1 MRINIGDFLARRAML
16 SPRREAL
23 VCEGQRYT
31 FDDLNQRANRAA
43 HAMKK
48 IGVRPGDR
56 VGVLSLNSVEYFDL
70 FFGLAKTGSIMVPL
84 NYRLAPPELESIFN
98 DSGIDVLVCAPEFQQ
113 VVEDTGAS
121 SFKMVST
128 GDPPAGGLSY
138 NELLEEAD
146 DSEPAQ
152 QAGDDDEL
160 VILYTIWS
168 ITGPRGV
175 VLSHK
180 NFFWAAVSAIATL
193 HQMGHTFLLTLP
205 LFHIGAL
212 GWLPFFM
219 HRGTRCVLMPR
230 FEPDR
235 LLEHIQTEDVTSFGA
250 VPTMLDLI
258 KSSSRF
264 QSCDFSG
271 VRSILAYGSAVPPE
285 LIREYADSQI
295 RVRQL
300 YGLTESA
307 GPALVI
313 DFEHALTKAGSC
325 GLPFFHTRIK
335 LVDHSGAEVAPGEV
349 GEVVIQANHVMKY
362 YWNNVEA
369 TSDVLQ
375 GDWLYTGDMGRQ
387 DEDGYF
393 YIVDRKKDLVISG
406 GENIFPAEVEQVL
419 SEHPDVSDVAVIGE
433 PDPLWGESVKA
444 VVVKRADSGLTQE
457 DVISWCNGRIAG
469 YKTPRRVEFVKE
481 LPRTHLGKMEKT
493 KLRKEQRTESGRQDN
508 G

>member
-1 MRINIGDFLARRAML
+1 MRINIGDFLSRRAML

-23 VCEGQRYT
+23 VCDGQRWTYR
-31 FDDLNQRANRAA
+31 DLNLRANRAA

-56 VGVLSLNSVEYFDL
+56 VGILSLNSIEYFDL
-70 FFGLAKTGSIMVPL
+70 FFGLAKIGSIMVPL
-84 NYRLAPPELESIFN
+84 NYRLAPPELRSIFN
-98 DSGIDVLVCAPEFQQ
+98 DSGIDVLVFSPEFR
-113 VVEDTGAS
+113 EDVYKAGEPF
-121 SFKMVST
+121 FKMVCT
-128 GDPPAGGLSY
+128 GDTDASGLFSY
-138 NELLEEAD
+138 NELLREASED
-146 DSEPAQ
+146 EPAQ
-152 QAGDDDEL
+152 LAGDDDEL
-160 VILYTIWS
+160 AILYTIWS
-168 ITGPRGV
+168 TTGPRGV

-180 NFFWAAVSAIATL
+180 NLFWAAVSAIATL

-230 FEPDR
+230 FEPDL
-235 LLEHIQTEDVTSFGA
+235 LLEHIQTENVTSFGA
-250 VPTMLDLI
+250 VPTMLRLI
-258 KSSSRF
+258 KDSCNF
-264 QSCDFSG
+264 KSCDFSG
-271 VRSILAYGSAVPPE
+271 VRSILAYGSAVSPD

-335 LVDHSGAEVAPGEV
+335 LVDHAGDSVRPGEV

-369 TSDVLQ
+369 TSDVLR
-375 GDWLYTGDMGRQ
+375 GDWLYTGDMARR

-393 YIVDRKKDLVISG
+393 YIVDRKKDLIISG

-419 SEHPDVSDVAVIGE
+419 SEHPDINDIAIIGE
-433 PDPLWGESVKA
+433 ADDLWGESVKA
-444 VVVKRADSGLTQE
+444 VVVKSRNSDLTEQGLIE
-457 DVISWCNGRIAG
+457 WCNGRIAG

-481 LPRTHLGKMEKT
+481 LPRTPLGKMEKT
-493 KLRKEQRTESGRQDN
+493 KLRQ
-508 G
+508 